1 VTWWRTAEPEAE
13 TIVEAGDAMAT
24 GRIIKAIGG
33 FYSVDDGSKVW
44 QCRARGV
51 FRKKGIT
58 PLVGDWVEFEPV
70 GTDEGVVTEVAPRQN
85 SLVRPPIANVEQAVL
100 VFSLREPDFSTLLAD
115 KFLVH
120 VEQAGLEALI
130 VLTKADLVDD
140 EEEIDAVRR
149 LYEPPGYPVVATST
163 VTGRGLEEVAARLKD
178 RVSVLA
184 GQSGAGKSS
193 LLNALVPELKLPTGA
208 ISKKLGRGRHTTRHV
223 ELIRLP
229 DGGFVADTPGFS
241 QLDFGDIAST
251 ELAACFPE
259 IRRAAE
265 GCRFRGCLH
274 VREPDCAVRAAADTG
289 AIPPSRYRH
298 YLAFLTEIREREARR
313 Y

>member
-1 VTWWRTAEPEAE
+1 
-13 TIVEAGDAMAT
+13 MAT
-24 GRIIKAIGG
+24 GRIVKAVGG
-33 FYSVDDGSKVW
+33 FYTVFDGHQLW

-70 GTDEGVVTEVAPRQN
+70 GTGEGVVTEVAPRQN
-85 SLVRPPIANVEQAVL
+85 ALVRPPVANVEQAVL
-100 VFSLREPDFSTLLAD
+100 VFSLREPDFSALLAD

-120 VEQAGLEALI
+120 VERANLDALL
-130 VLTKADLVDD
+130 VLTKVDLAGD

-149 LYEPPGYPVVATST
+149 LYEPAGYPVVATST
-163 VTGRGLEEVAARLKD
+163 VTGRGLDEVAAHLKD
-178 RVSVLA
+178 RVSVFA
-184 GQSGAGKSS
+184 GQSGVGKSS
-193 LLNALVPELKLPTGA
+193 LLNALIPDLNLPTGA
-208 ISKKLGRGRHTTRHV
+208 ISRKLGRGRHTTRHV

-229 DGGFVADTPGFS
+229 GGGFVADTPGFS
-241 QLDFGDIAST
+241 QLDFFDISSQ
-251 ELAACFPE
+251 ELASCFPE

-274 VREPDCAVRAAADTG
+274 VKEPDCAVRTAAEFG
-289 AIPPSRYRH
+289 EIPPSRYRH

>member
-1 VTWWRTAEPEAE
+1 
-13 TIVEAGDAMAT
+13 MAT
-24 GRIIKAIGG
+24 GRIVKEIGG
-33 FYSVDDGSKVW
+33 FYTVYDGQQLW

-58 PLVGDWVEFEPV
+58 PLVGDWVEFEPI
-70 GTDEGVVTEVAPRQN
+70 GTGEGVVTEVAPRQN
-85 SLVRPPIANVEQAVL
+85 ALVRPPIANVEQAVL
-100 VFSLREPDFSTLLAD
+100 VFSLREPDFSALLTD

-120 VEQAGLEALI
+120 VERAGLNAFL
-130 VLTKADLVDD
+130 VLTKVDLADA

-149 LYEPPGYPVVATST
+149 LYEPAGYPVVATST
-163 VTGRGLEEVAARLKD
+163 VTGRGLDEVAARLKD
-178 RVSVLA
+178 RVSVFA
-184 GQSGAGKSS
+184 GQSGVGKSS
-193 LLNALVPELKLPTGA
+193 LLNALIPDLNLPTGA
-208 ISKKLGRGRHTTRHV
+208 ISRKLGRGRHTTRHV

-229 DGGFVADTPGFS
+229 GGGFVADTPGFS
-241 QLDFGDIAST
+241 QLDFFDISSQ
-251 ELAACFPE
+251 ELASCFPE

-274 VREPDCAVRAAADTG
+274 VKEPDCAVRAAAESG
-289 AIPPSRYRH
+289 EIPPSRYRH